1 MKVMKNLYLDL
12 LQKKSE
18 RRMLM
23 TKIGDINNK
32 LNQGFTNCNLYE
44 KNWRMIQ
51 PKETQRNKNE
61 ESKTNNDEYN
71 NVAIKGIFYFSNN
84 KNS

>member
-1 MKVMKNLYLDL
+1 
-12 LQKKSE
+12 
-18 RRMLM
+18 
-23 TKIGDINNK
+23 
-32 LNQGFTNCNLYE
+32 
-44 KNWRMIQ
+44 MIQ